1 MVMDRDLKCVLFDFD
16 GVIADTE
23 RHNGEY
29 LAAAL
34 AVHGVVL
41 SEADKLALVGFNTKS
56 LLENL
61 VARATDGLT
70 VEQLQA
76 ERKLRGNY
84 YENGTGL
91 APMPGLVPLLHRL
104 RGAGLKVGLVSS
116 TRTQLIIMALNR
128 MKLMDQFDVIICG
141 DMVEHHKPAPDCY
154 RKALALLELPP
165 ETCVV
170 IEDSPAGIRAAQSAG
185 ITVIAY
191 KGGEIRQDTADADY
205 QTTSFAECA
214 ALLFGAE

>member
-1 MVMDRDLKCVLFDFD
+1 MNFKCVLFDFD

-23 RHNGEY
+23 RHNAEY

-34 AVHGVVL
+34 AVHDVVL
-41 SEADKLALVGFNTKS
+41 TEADRLALVGLNGPS

-84 YENGTGL
+84 YENGESL
-91 APMPGLVPLLHRL
+91 APMPGLIPLLRKL
-104 RGAGLKVGLVSS
+104 RQAGRRVGLVSS
-116 TRTQLIIMALNR
+116 TRTQLIVMALNR
-128 MKLMDQFDVIICG
+128 MKLMDQFDVVICG
-141 DMVEHHKPAPDCY
+141 DMVERHKPAPDCY
-154 RKALALLELPP
+154 RKALSLLELRPD
-165 ETCVV
+165 ECVV

-185 ITVIAY
+185 MTVIAY
-191 KGGEIRQDTADADY
+191 KGGEIRQDTADAEY
-205 QTTSFAECA
+205 QAASFDECA
-214 ALLFGAE
+214 ALLLGAGE